1 MTEKDMELKLTPWRD
16 LANAIVEQAA
26 KDYMAALR
34 KLRKYPENYR
44 AKAQI
49 NELER
54 FFRSDWYGEL
64 TDVDGERLMKL
75 LKKEE
80 YGT

>member
-1 MTEKDMELKLTPWRD
+1 MELKLTPWRD

-26 KDYMAALR
+26 KDYIAALR

-44 AKAQI
+44 AKTQI
-49 NELER
+49 AELER

-64 TDVDGERLMKL
+64 TDIDVERLMRM
-75 LKKEE
+75 LKKEV
-80 YGT
+80 YGI